1 MSDLDHLTM
10 NPKDMI
16 IKADPIKVNISPYGF
31 FHNGKEFFD
40 TAKTFNQTA
49 HFSPIPYYLFC
60 HAIELLL
67 KAFLLANG
75 ISKKDLPK
83 RDIYG
88 HNLEKILKKANEL
101 GLGKFVTIIPEQK
114 REIEKASK
122 ESCPVRPIPAYKAG
136 LYGLTETRQLSNSN
150 TKPAFIPVHRT
161 GFSAS
166 FNKYY
171 TSTGFEYF
179 YVIRTIRLYPELPDL
194 SVLEQVASVLS
205 TQLEAVCLNAD

>member
-1 MSDLDHLTM
+1 MSNLDHLTM
-10 NPKDMI
+10 NPKDTM

-31 FHNGKEFFD
+31 FYYGKEFFD

-60 HAIELLL
+60 HAIELFL

-101 GLGKFVTIIPEQK
+101 GLGKFVTIMPEQE
-114 REIEKASK
+114 REIEKA
-122 ESCPVRPIPAYKAG
+122 
-136 LYGLTETRQLSNSN
+136 
-150 TKPAFIPVHRT
+150 
-161 GFSAS
+161 
-166 FNKYY
+166 NKYY
-171 TSTGFEYF
+171 TSKGFEYF
-179 YVIRTIRLYPELPDL
+179 DVIRTIRVYPEMPDL
-194 SVLEQVASVLS
+194 SVLEQVASVLL